1 MMEYLNL
8 NTISIAIIGIFF
20 IGFITEV
27 IKVWKLSNIFK
38 KANKSDDS
46 LRALS
51 ITKMSSIG
59 LVYERNLIIEIGNTK
74 KTNLPSS
81 DFFSDFNVLN
91 VGKVNL
97 RMLDAASGVLVGLGL
112 LGTFLG
118 LSLGIEGI
126 DISNTQNIQKSIQ
139 VLLDGMGTAFY
150 TSLFGMGFSLIF
162 TIFDKMNR
170 NSLFRQLRKITD
182 KLDNEYYIDD
192 ITLMSL
198 KQQEMVDGLYTNIH
212 HLLETHT
219 KQIIEKNEQNA
230 MTLLNKLEYT
240 NEENQSVSIANA
252 IREILTENTQQTKA
266 LKSFSTDLAIELN
279 NGFDESLSRQ
289 MQQKILPLME
299 NVDATT
305 KVIVEHIDLMA
316 NQVASPAT
324 DMMQKVVEELKY
336 SMTSIINEF
345 KSNIS
350 DSATN
355 ELENLALQLGTAAQA
370 MADFPTNMGNISAT
384 LQVTID
390 EVKNAVSEIS
400 NTSANANSTAMQQM
414 QEQITLATGAI
425 SNAITEVKDVM
436 SSITHSSQEQSNQ
449 MIEKM
454 ADAAEKMS
462 EYLNNTISALS
473 SSVTDSMQGITEDI
487 SRRQENLLIQQQNM
501 MDKIE
506 DTMNGISQS
515 SQEQSNQ
522 MVGKLAEAA
531 EKMGNFLNGTIS
543 TLSTSVQDSMKNI
556 TEDVNSKQAD
566 LIALQ
571 EDTIQQTRRL
581 LDTFNHGLERLE
593 KMNEYVTGT
602 MNMFQQ
608 AQGQITGSTAHLQTI
623 TGDMKQA
630 TQLFNKSQSDYAVK
644 MEEMQRNS
652 QRGIEAVTHLLNSS
666 GEMSQDYVEKF
677 EIIKQ
682 GIGSIFTQIQAGLS
696 EYSRTVQTNTQV
708 FLDKYSSSLKDT
720 TDALASAIQLQSEVV
735 DDLVETLNSRKR

>member
-20 IGFITEV
+20 IGFIIEV

-162 TIFDKMNR
+162 TIFDKMSR

-219 KQIIEKNEQNA
+219 KQIIEKNEQSSKA
-230 MTLLNKLEYT
+230 LLNKLEYT

-305 KVIVEHIDLMA
+305 KAIVEHIDLMA

-414 QEQITLATGAI
+414 QEQITFATGAI
-425 SNAITEVKDVM
+425 SNAITEVKDVIG
-436 SSITHSSQEQSNQ
+436 SITHSSQEQSNQ

-543 TLSTSVQDSMKNI
+543 TLSSSVQDSMKNI
-556 TEDVNSKQAD
+556 TDDVNRKQAD

-720 TDALASAIQLQSEVV
+720 TDALASAIQLQTEVV

>member
-74 KTNLPSS
+74 KTNVPSS

-91 VGKVNL
+91 VGRVNL